1 MTDMHRKSREH
12 EQREAERRVRRAGYG
27 DLHQDRATA
36 NAAVHAHERHDHKGE
51 PLTKLRKRRGGKV
64 PGRKPARRIDRRAR
78 GGALNDGGWD
88 GVHGAGPDSHP
99 KKPAK
104 AAGKGKRKGATHLT
118 IEIHNSNPGERQQA
132 AQMGMH
138 KGMQLGAQMGARAA
152 ASRMGRP
159 PAPPPAPMAP
169 PMGAGAA
176 PPMMGA
182 AGAPGG
188 MPPRPPMGAA
198 QAVARGGQVKPRART
213 YRRVAGG
220 RLVHAD

>member
-1 MTDMHRKSREH
+1 MTDMHRKSRKH
-12 EQREAERRVRRAGYG
+12 EQREAERRVKRAGYG

-64 PGRKPARRIDRRAR
+64 AGRKPARRIDRRAR
-78 GGALNDGGWD
+78 GGALPGAEPPARHGG
-88 GVHGAGPDSHP
+88 
-99 KKPAK
+99 
-104 AAGKGKRKGATHLT
+104 GKGKHKGGTHLT

-138 KGMQLGAQMGARAA
+138 KGMQVGAQMGARAA

-159 PAPPPAPMAP
+159 PAPPRPPMGAP
-169 PMGAGAA
+169 PMGGGVMPPGGA
-176 PPMMGA
+176 PPPMGG

-188 MPPRPPMGAA
+188 MPPRPPMPPA